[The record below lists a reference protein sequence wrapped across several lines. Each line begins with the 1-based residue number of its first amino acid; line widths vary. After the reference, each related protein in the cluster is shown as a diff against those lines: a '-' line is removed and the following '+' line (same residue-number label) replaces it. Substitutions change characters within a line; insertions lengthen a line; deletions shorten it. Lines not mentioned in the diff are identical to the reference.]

1 MPKRTAVITGGSRG
15 IGKAIVEVLRQQGIE
30 VIAPTRT
37 ELDLASP
44 ASIDAWCARHATIT
58 TDILINNAG
67 INTLGAIS
75 ELEDSAWDT
84 MEQINLRA
92 PLRLMRA
99 VVPGMVRRGWGR
111 VVNIT
116 SVWAHVA
123 RERRGGYAATK
134 AAISAVTRTLA
145 VECGGAGVLV
155 NALSP
160 GFVATELTRQNNSPA
175 ELDAICTRIPLA
187 RLAEPHEIAHAVAW
201 LASESNTYITGQ
213 TIIADGGYTAI

>member
-1 MPKRTAVITGGSRG
+1 MPKLTAVITGGSRG

-44 ASIDAWCARHATIT
+44 ASIDTWCASNASATI
-58 TDILINNAG
+58 DILINNAG
-67 INTLGAIS
+67 INTLGTIT

-99 VVPGMVRRGWGR
+99 VAPGMVKRRWGR
-111 VVNIT
+111 IVNIT

-145 VECGGAGVLV
+145 VECGGVGVLV

-201 LASESNTYITGQ
+201 LVSESNTYITGQ